1 MSAEGAIS
9 AMSLHLSFKQVFLQ
23 YNSPAQGAFFPLRGP
38 VTVFFFSREKK
49 LSTREKYRFF
59 SRENLVQPV
68 KKSLK
73 PPVKNNFL
81 P

>member
-23 YNSPAQGAFFPLRGP
+23 SNSPAQGAFFAFG
-38 VTVFFFSREKK
+38 VQWQCFFSRKK
-49 LSTREKYRFF
+49 NLSTREKYRFF

-68 KKSLK
+68 KKISETTREK
-73 PPVKNNFL
+73 
-81 P
+81 